1 MLHTKLVVL
10 LGRWV
15 GVDVDLAEGAKER
28 GPEDAIGKRLSAAL
42 TFEAEQV
49 VLPYNSIQSHA
60 KNVSL
65 GMKKHKP

>member
-1 MLHTKLVVL
+1 ML
-10 LGRWV
+10 LGRRV
-15 GVDVDLAEGAKER
+15 GVDVDLAKGAEER
-28 GPEDAIGKRLSAAL
+28 GPEDAIRKRMSAAII
-42 TFEAEQV
+42 FEVEMV